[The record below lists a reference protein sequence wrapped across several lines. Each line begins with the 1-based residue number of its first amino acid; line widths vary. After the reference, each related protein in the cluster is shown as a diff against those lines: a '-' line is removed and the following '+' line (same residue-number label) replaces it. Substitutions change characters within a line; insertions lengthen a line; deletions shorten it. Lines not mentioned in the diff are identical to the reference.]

1 MKIKYFVCQSIISL
15 FFTLS
20 AYTLWAQI
28 PNGYYNAIEGKKDK
42 DLKTALYQIISNNGF
57 KVVGY
62 SGLWDAYKD
71 TDARPDG
78 KVWDMYSNTSNFT
91 FVTDQDKGSG
101 GIIEGDKYNRE
112 HSFPQSWFEKASGDM
127 KSDLFNVYPTDKLVN
142 NKRGNYPY
150 GETNG
155 EIYKSDNGFSKLG
168 ACSFPGYSGTVF
180 EPNDQYKGDFARSYF
195 YIATCYEDVFPQ
207 FGGEM
212 TAGNSYP
219 GYKDWVIDLLL
230 KWHRNDNVDSKEID
244 RNEAVQKKQHNRNPF
259 IDYPELVEYIWGN
272 KKGIAFN
279 LPTSTG
285 KTDMNT
291 IHIATR
297 EESIIITTSVPVHV
311 FLYNTYGTLIQSQN
325 GQGEIHI
332 PANRSG
338 IYILKIQNDK
348 YIITRKIKL

>member
-259 IDYPELVEYIWGN
+259 IPNSLNISGET
-272 KKGIAFN
+272 KK
-279 LPTSTG
+279 
-285 KTDMNT
+285 
-291 IHIATR
+291 
-297 EESIIITTSVPVHV
+297 V
-311 FLYNTYGTLIQSQN
+311 
-325 GQGEIHI
+325 
-332 PANRSG
+332 
-338 IYILKIQNDK
+338 
-348 YIITRKIKL
+348 

>member
-1 MKIKYFVCQSIISL
+1 
-15 FFTLS
+15 
-20 AYTLWAQI
+20 
-28 PNGYYNAIEGKKDK
+28 
-42 DLKTALYQIISNNGF
+42 
-57 KVVGY
+57 
-62 SGLWDAYKD
+62 
-71 TDARPDG
+71 
-78 KVWDMYSNTSNFT
+78 
-91 FVTDQDKGSG
+91 
-101 GIIEGDKYNRE
+101 
-112 HSFPQSWFEKASGDM
+112 M

-142 NKRGNYPY
+142 NKRSKYPY

-168 ACSFPGYSGTVF
+168 TCTFPGYSGTVF

-195 YIATCYEDVFPQ
+195 YIATCYEDVFPR

-279 LPTSTG
+279 LPTSTD

-348 YIITRKIKL
+348 HIITRKIKL

>member
-28 PNGYYNAIEGKKDK
+28 PNGYYDAIEGKKDK

-101 GIIEGDKYNRE
+101 GTIEGDKYNRE
-112 HSFPQSWFEKASGDM
+112 HSFPQSWFEKSSGDM

-259 IDYPELVEYIWGN
+259 IPNSLNISGET
-272 KKGIAFN
+272 KK
-279 LPTSTG
+279 
-285 KTDMNT
+285 
-291 IHIATR
+291 
-297 EESIIITTSVPVHV
+297 V
-311 FLYNTYGTLIQSQN
+311 
-325 GQGEIHI
+325 
-332 PANRSG
+332 
-338 IYILKIQNDK
+338 
-348 YIITRKIKL
+348 